1 MKGILELAGAV
12 SHELKQP
19 MQAIF
24 STIDLM
30 ELKNT
35 IDEAEKGK
43 RMEAIVDFIDR
54 MKDIINRLNN
64 LTKYETRPYTGTT
77 INYSH
82 LKANWNP

>member
-1 MKGILELAGAV
+1 
-12 SHELKQP
+12 
-19 MQAIF
+19 
-24 STIDLM
+24 M

-82 LKANWNP
+82 LKANWNSSGLEQSVTWIKTQPGMPSPAF